1 MSGIGPRGKVAI
13 FVAPRG
19 IHLTPLA
26 PSVTAQTKKGL
37 ARGLPVHRHRSA
49 SAIRYAKSPA
59 RVSLGNRSERDESK
73 QQHRDSERAPLRDA
87 HCSLVSLRYV
97 SQRAT
102 ARPASR
108 YISTRPAI
116 PLYPHA
122 PISPAYIPASSTVT
136 QHASAS
142 AIRSA
147 HPPRLRVT
155 RRPNPL
161 ALPNPHISAPTT
173 PAHDS
178 PENSGSRM
186 STYNSAFMYLVFSD
200 KRLHTLSITEDAAY
214 DRAHWAAISGYP
226 NDRQI
231 DVVAAWEIP
240 KYLWRLIRK

>member
-1 MSGIGPRGKVAI
+1 MLRRAVYISHPS
-13 FVAPRG
+13 
-19 IHLTPLA
+19 HLPL
-26 PSVTAQTKKGL
+26 PLKQKKDWLGVYL
-37 ARGLPVHRHRSA
+37 SRRDRSA

-59 RVSLGNRSERDESK
+59 RVSLGNVSTRNESK

-108 YISTRPAI
+108 YISTRPAL

-155 RRPNPL
+155 RRPNHL
-161 ALPNPHISAPTT
+161 MSPNQHGFVVLRTPQLIASFLNRSA
-173 PAHDS
+173 
-178 PENSGSRM
+178 
-186 STYNSAFMYLVFSD
+186 
-200 KRLHTLSITEDAAY
+200 
-214 DRAHWAAISGYP
+214 
-226 NDRQI
+226 
-231 DVVAAWEIP
+231 VVANATNKFDARRMNP
-240 KYLWRLIRK
+240 GLPAKFRLGDGSLGDSSSSPLTRPSSRHRTSVL

>member
-1 MSGIGPRGKVAI
+1 MDGGSPRGKVAI

-59 RVSLGNRSERDESK
+59 RVSLGNRSTRNESK

-97 SQRAT
+97 SPRAT
-102 ARPASR
+102 ARPAPR
-108 YISTRPAI
+108 YISTRPAL
-116 PLYPHA
+116 PLYPHVS
-122 PISPAYIPASSTVT
+122 ISPAYIPASSTVT

-155 RRPNPL
+155 RRPNHL
-161 ALPNPHISAPTT
+161 MSSIQHGFAPIWGAQFH
-173 PAHDS
+173 PPRPRFARCS
-178 PENSGSRM
+178 
-186 STYNSAFMYLVFSD
+186 
-200 KRLHTLSITEDAAY
+200 
-214 DRAHWAAISGYP
+214 
-226 NDRQI
+226 
-231 DVVAAWEIP
+231 
-240 KYLWRLIRK
+240 